1 MNEMIFYRGEQLEFV
16 IIRSGILRFGE
27 HCHASDIVVSG
38 ITSGDALLEL
48 NGEKQRLSTGS
59 IFSVLPYENHSLT
72 SEEQVDMLTMCI
84 KKDLFSHERSTYEH
98 FVTSAVNG
106 LCEKADMTD
115 AEKSIAHEL
124 CETTL
129 TIYDAADEI
138 MPDETDE
145 LLANGR
151 KLLESSPEREE
162 DIQSLA
168 DSSYMSKFHYI
179 RRFKAVSG
187 LTPNKFRL
195 QNRIRKAQQLIAD
208 GEKVADA
215 AAMSGFYDQS
225 HFDRYFKRIVG
236 LPPKEY
242 IRSLRNFVQE

>member
-1 MNEMIFYRGEQLEFV
+1 MTFYRGEQLEFV
-16 IIRSGILRFGE
+16 IIRRGILRFGE
-27 HCHASDIVVSG
+27 HCHATDIVVSG
-38 ITSGDALLEL
+38 ITNGCALLEL
-48 NGEKQRLSTGS
+48 NGEKQTLSSGS

-72 SEEQVDMLTMCI
+72 SDEQVNMLTMCI
-84 KKDLFSHERSTYEH
+84 KKDLFSQDRSTYER

-106 LCEKADMTD
+106 LCEKGDMTD
-115 AEKSIAHEL
+115 AEKSIAHLL
-124 CETTL
+124 CETAL
-129 TIYDAADEI
+129 TIYDASDEVL
-138 MPDETDE
+138 PDESDE
-145 LLANGR
+145 LLAKGR
-151 KLLESSPEREE
+151 KLLESSPERED

-168 DSSYMSKFHYI
+168 DSSYMSKYHYI
-179 RRFKAVSG
+179 RRFKAISG

-236 LPPKEY
+236 IPPKEY

>member
-1 MNEMIFYRGEQLEFV
+1 MIFYRGEQLEFV
-16 IIRSGILRFGE
+16 IIRRGILRFGE

-38 ITSGDALLEL
+38 ITNGCASLEL
-48 NGEKQRLSTGS
+48 NGKKQTLGSGS

-72 SEEQVDMLTMCI
+72 SDEQVNMLTMCI
-84 KKDLFSHERSTYEH
+84 KKDLFSQDRSTYEH
-98 FVTSAVNG
+98 FVTSAVDG
-106 LCEKADMTD
+106 LCEKADMTND
-115 AEKSIAHEL
+115 EKRIAYKL
-124 CETTL
+124 CEAAL
-129 TIYDAADEI
+129 TIYDAADDLI
-138 MPDETDE
+138 SDETDE
-145 LLANGR
+145 LLAKGR
-151 KLLESSPEREE
+151 ELIESSPERED

-168 DSSYMSKFHYI
+168 ESSYMSKYHYI
-179 RRFKAVSG
+179 RRFKAISG

-236 LPPKEY
+236 IPPKEY